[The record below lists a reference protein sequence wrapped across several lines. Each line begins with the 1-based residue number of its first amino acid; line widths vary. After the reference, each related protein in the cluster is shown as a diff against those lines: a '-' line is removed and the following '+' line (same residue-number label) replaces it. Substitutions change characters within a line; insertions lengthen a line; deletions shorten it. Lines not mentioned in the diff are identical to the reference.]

1 MHLGG
6 SMEYQFATMS
16 SKQMMRD
23 FARVASLPPTEA
35 IVALWGLVLPWY
47 LGGGTAL

>member
-6 SMEYQFATMS
+6 SPEYQFVVAF

-23 FARVASLPPTEA
+23 FAWVVLSPPAEA
-35 IVALWGLVLPWY
+35 IA
-47 LGGGTAL
+47 AS

>member
-6 SMEYQFATMS
+6 SLEYQFAAMS

-23 FARVASLPPTEA
+23 FARVASLPPAEA
-35 IVALWGLVLPWY
+35 IA
-47 LGGGTAL
+47 AS